1 MNNLEV
7 VRLIEETRRLAPFS
21 EDECRL
27 MQLAN
32 ALEDAEARVVL
43 AKADALNEAAGVL
56 WSPPG
61 LKALGVY
68 AEATK
73 SLEDGLGNYAVEI
86 DGFYADWLIRR
97 AEAIEVGEI

>member
-1 MNNLEV
+1 MSAEV

-43 AKADALNEAAGVL
+43 AKADALNAAAQ
-56 WSPPG
+56 W
-61 LKALGVY
+61 
-68 AEATK
+68 
-73 SLEDGLGNYAVEI
+73 LEEEGWTV
-86 DGFYADWLIRR
+86 ADQLRER
-97 AEAIEVGEI
+97 AKAIEVGEI